1 VARQQKVETV
11 FTDDLTGDT
20 LTPDDTQTVTF
31 TVDGV
36 SYEIDL
42 SAKNAASLRN
52 DFAAWTEHAHTVPG
66 TTPTRRTPR
75 RAARQSLT
83 TAQRPKTAQR
93 STANRESS
101 ARIREW
107 AQSNGHTVSGRGR
120 IPATVVDAYNAA
132 H

>member
-1 VARQQKVETV
+1 METV

-66 TTPTRRTPR
+66 TTTTR
-75 RAARQSLT
+75 RAARQPLT
-83 TAQRPKTAQR
+83 TAQRPKTVQR
-93 STANRESS
+93 STADREGST
-101 ARIREW
+101 RIREW
-107 AQSNGHTVSGRGR
+107 AQSNGHTVSARGR

>member
-66 TTPTRRTPR
+66 TTTTRRSPR
-75 RAARQSLT
+75 PT
-83 TAQRPKTAQR
+83 TTGQRPKADR
-93 STANRESS
+93 EDST
-101 ARIREW
+101 RIREW
-107 AQSNGHTVSGRGR
+107 AQSNGHTVSARGR